1 MKVTRD
7 GRAAKRCAPIYIAGC
22 IFSEAKKTTK
32 EDRNG
37 VFSTTEDAM
46 SVARV
51 TEIISSSKTSFE
63 DAVESGIARAVKTL
77 KNVEGA
83 WVKEQ
88 KVIVVGG
95 KISEYRVDLK
105 VTFILTD

>member
-1 MKVTRD
+1 
-7 GRAAKRCAPIYIAGC
+7 
-22 IFSEAKKTTK
+22 
-32 EDRNG
+32 
-37 VFSTTEDAM
+37 M

-51 TEIISSSKTSFE
+51 TEIISSSEKSFE
-63 DAVESGIARAVKTL
+63 DAIEKGIDRAVKTL

-88 KVIVVGG
+88 KVIVKNG

-105 VTFILTD
+105 VTFILID